1 MKGNVQIY
9 SAGKQAAD
17 ISAFPEG
24 IAVAVGSEEDTPD
37 ICVDQTI
44 DKVFTI
50 ENLTSFYRFKQEH
63 SLVIYLGGYHNHSR
77 RNLLMQIYQKLPD
90 AQYYHFGDLDAGGF
104 YILEHLKRKTGI
116 PFQMFQMDIETLKSM
131 RIMRSH

>member
-1 MKGNVQIY
+1 MKKGQIAEGNVQIY

-50 ENLTSFYRFKQEH
+50 ENC
-63 SLVIYLGGYHNHSR
+63 
-77 RNLLMQIYQKLPD
+77 
-90 AQYYHFGDLDAGGF
+90 
-104 YILEHLKRKTGI
+104 YICGKME
-116 PFQMFQMDIETLKSM
+116 
-131 RIMRSH
+131 

>member
-50 ENLTSFYRFKQEH
+50 ENLTSFYRFKQ
-63 SLVIYLGGYHNHSR
+63 
-77 RNLLMQIYQKLPD
+77 
-90 AQYYHFGDLDAGGF
+90 
-104 YILEHLKRKTGI
+104 
-116 PFQMFQMDIETLKSM
+116 
-131 RIMRSH
+131 

>member
-24 IAVAVGSEEDTPD
+24 IAVAVGSEEDVPD
-37 ICVDQTI
+37 ICPDQTI

-63 SLVIYLGGYHNHSR
+63 SLVIYLGGYHNRSR

-90 AQYYHFGDLDAGGF
+90 AQYYHFGDLDAAKKEQSKQTQPREKTKE
-104 YILEHLKRKTGI
+104 LEV
-116 PFQMFQMDIETLKSM
+116 
-131 RIMRSH
+131 